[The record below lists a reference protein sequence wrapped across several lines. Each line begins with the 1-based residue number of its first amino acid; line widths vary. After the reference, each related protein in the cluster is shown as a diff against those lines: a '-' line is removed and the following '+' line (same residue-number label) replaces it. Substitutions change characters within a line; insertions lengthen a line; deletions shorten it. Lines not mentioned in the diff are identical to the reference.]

1 MIQRTSWRLKH
12 TETIRNR
19 LLTYGVAIVSI
30 VIALVL
36 MVVLDPWLE
45 MTKSPFLLFFGAIML
60 SAWYGGHKP
69 GVFATLLSALTAN
82 YLFMGNSRYEFALDA
97 INISRVLI
105 FILEGILISTLSGAL
120 LKAQKRTQQSLQ
132 LLQVSEAK
140 FRRLVDSDIIGVVS
154 CDIYGA
160 ITEANNAFL
169 KMVGYTQEDVL
180 AERVRWDD
188 MTPPDLRHLDVP
200 AYEELMTKGKNSPYE
215 KAFIA
220 KDGRRVPII
229 VGAAIIED
237 ESRENVISF
246 VLDLT
251 RLKQTEKAL
260 RESEEKYRRI
270 VETAN
275 EGIWLNDAQS
285 QTTYVNSRLAQML
298 GYSMEEMLGRS
309 AFDYVDKTDLAEAK
323 RNFKHKKQGLTEEHD
338 FRLRRKDGSSVW
350 ILSRSSRIFSENGEL
365 LGILSMVTDVTER
378 KRSEQRKLLQYAVSR
393 VLAEAKTVGD
403 AMPAILQSLCESLGW
418 QLGIF
423 WGLEHQSNLLYY
435 TNHWHIPSLDVK
447 EFTEVKQRITFA
459 LGEGLPGCVWASGQP
474 TWIVDLIEDENFP
487 RASAAVKVGLHGVFA
502 FPIRL
507 EQEILGVIECF
518 SDKVQEPDE
527 DLLEMMAS
535 IGSEIGQ
542 FIERKRAEEE
552 LAKSQQLFWSFMN
565 NIPGTAFIK
574 DEEGH
579 YLFVNPV
586 TEHWTNCKQADIL
599 GKTDF
604 DILSSEIAQQIREN
618 DKVVLAAG
626 KPIEIQET
634 LPQSDGER
642 YWMSFKFPIEDVS
655 GKKMLAGMSFDI
667 TERKQLENRLQ
678 QQATELAQANSIKD
692 EFLAVLSHELRS
704 PLNPILGWA
713 KLLRTRKFDEAT
725 VARALETIERN
736 AQVQIQIIAD
746 LLDISRIIR
755 GQLNLNISSVN
766 LVSIVEAAIE
776 TVRLA
781 AEAKAIEMNLDIHA
795 NHAVVL
801 GDSSRL
807 QQIVWNFLSNAVK
820 FTPNGGRVDV
830 RLESIGTN
838 AHITVSDTGKG
849 INPNFLPYVFD
860 YFRQENSTT
869 NRQFGGLGLG
879 LAIVRRL
886 VEFHG
891 GSVKADSPGVGQGA
905 TFTVTL
911 PLKTAVQQMNNHRDM
926 KSDDLPNLKG
936 LRVLVVD
943 DDADNLDLITF
954 ILEEYGVE
962 VRALASAKEVLS
974 VLAEWHPDLLLSD
987 IGMPEVDGYTL
998 IRQIRALP
1006 EELGGQVR
1014 AIALTA
1020 YAGEMNQQQALSAG
1034 FEKHVTKPVDPTELA
1049 LAIAN
1054 AVGQMNRVNYSSG

>member
-1 MIQRTSWRLKH
+1 MTQRTPWRLNH
-12 TETIRNR
+12 GETIRNR
-19 LLTYGVAIVSI
+19 LLPYGVALFSI
-30 VIALVL
+30 VVALVL
-36 MVVLDPWLE
+36 MLVLDPWLE
-45 MTKSPFLLFFGAIML
+45 MTKSPFLLFFGAVML

-69 GVFATLLSALTAN
+69 GVFATLLSAFVAN
-82 YLFMGNSRYEFALDA
+82 YLFMGSRYELALDA
-97 INISRVLI
+97 INISRMLI
-105 FILEGILISTLSGAL
+105 FILEGILISSLLGAL

-180 AERVRWDD
+180 AGRVRWDE
-188 MTPPDLRHLDVP
+188 MTPPDLHHLDVP
-200 AYEELMTKGKNSPYE
+200 AYEELITKGKNTPYE

-220 KDGRRVPII
+220 KDGRRVPIV
-229 VGAAIIED
+229 VGAALIED
-237 ESRENVISF
+237 ESRENVIAF

-251 RLKQTEKAL
+251 RLKQTERAL

-285 QTTYVNSRLAQML
+285 RTTYVNSRMAQML
-298 GYSMEEMLGRS
+298 GYSVEEMLGRS
-309 AFDYVDKTDLAEAK
+309 VFDYVYETDLAEAE
-323 RNFKHKKQGLTEEHD
+323 RSFEQKKQGLTRQYD
-338 FRLRRKDGSSVW
+338 FRLRCKDGSSIW
-350 ILSRSSRIFSENGEL
+350 ILSRSSRIFSENGEF

-378 KRSEQRKLLQYAVSR
+378 KRSEQRQLLQYAVSR
-393 VLAEAKTVGD
+393 VLAKAKTLAD
-403 AMPAILQSLCESLGW
+403 AMPAIVQSLCESLGW

-423 WGLEHQSNLLYY
+423 WRLEHQSNLLYY
-435 TNHWHIPSLDVK
+435 TNHWHTPSLDVK

-459 LGEGLPGCVWASGQP
+459 LGEGLPGRIWASGQP
-474 TWIVDLIEDENFP
+474 AWIVDFIEDENFP
-487 RASAAVKVGLHGVFA
+487 RASAAVKVGLHGAFG
-502 FPIRL
+502 FPILL

-552 LAKSQQLFWSFMN
+552 LAKSQQLFLNFMN
-565 NIPGTAFIK
+565 NVPGTAFIK
-574 DEEGH
+574 DEEGR
-579 YLFVNPV
+579 YLFVNPGA
-586 TEHWTNCKQADIL
+586 EHLANRKQADIL

-604 DILSSEIAQQIREN
+604 DILSTEIAQQVRKN
-618 DKVVLAAG
+618 DNAVLAAG
-626 KPIEIQET
+626 KPVEILET
-634 LPQSDGER
+634 LPQPDGEQ

-678 QQATELAQANSIKD
+678 QQAAELTRANSIKD

-713 KLLRTRKFDEAT
+713 KLLRTRKLDEAT

-766 LVSIVEAAIE
+766 LVSTVEAAIE

-781 AEAKAIEMNLDIHA
+781 AEAKGIEINLDSRASHPI
-795 NHAVVL
+795 VL

-807 QQIVWNFLSNAVK
+807 QQVVWNLLSNAVK
-820 FTPNGGRVDV
+820 FTPNRGRVDI
-830 RLESIGTN
+830 RLECVGTN

-860 YFRQENSTT
+860 YFRQENSAT

-911 PLKTAVQQMNNHRDM
+911 PLKTAIPQMNREDM
-926 KSDDLPNLKG
+926 QSDDSLNLEG

-954 ILEEYGVE
+954 ILEQYGVE
-962 VRALASAKEVLS
+962 VRAVASAKDALS
-974 VLAEWHPDLLLSD
+974 IVIQWQPDLLLSD

-1006 EELGGQVR
+1006 EEQGGQVR

-1034 FEKHVTKPVDPTELA
+1034 FQEHITKPVDPTELA
-1049 LAIAN
+1049 LAITRMCPAN
-1054 AVGQMNRVNYSSG
+1054 RRLVP